1 MRRLVVT
8 GATMVLGLVLAG
20 AALSDESMEAE
31 NQPAKAL
38 AIQALAILEQ
48 GMAHEEAME
57 KLEHAVEAEDQDGVN
72 GGALK
77 EALAALK
84 AEEPD
89 RAEKLL
95 QTSGFT
101 DENIHLVGV
110 TFRPGSGAARIA
122 AGIAGSIVIVL
133 AALGLIRRQ
142 RADRRLGAV

>member
-8 GATMVLGLVLAG
+8 GVTMVLGLVLAG

>member
-8 GATMVLGLVLAG
+8 GVTIVLGLVLAG
-20 AALSDESMEAE
+20 AALGDESMEAE

-48 GMAHEEAME
+48 GLAHEEAME
-57 KLEHAVEAEDQDGVN
+57 KLTHAVEAEDQEGVN
-72 GGALK
+72 RKPLK
-77 EALAALK
+77 EALTALE

-89 RAEKLL
+89 RAEELL
-95 QTSGFT
+95 QTSVFT

-133 AALGLIRRQ
+133 AALGLIRRR